1 MEQQNTTGQPEQVPT
16 QPVEAQKA
24 DISNDAKNLG
34 MLCHLLGFFTSF
46 VGPLVIW
53 LIKKDTMSYVDYH
66 GKEALNFQITLAIAF
81 FVAGLSF
88 MCAIGVVLVPV
99 LGLLDLIFS
108 IIASLAA
115 SKGEYYKYPFCLRL
129 VK

>member
-1 MEQQNTTGQPEQVPT
+1 
-16 QPVEAQKA
+16 
-24 DISNDAKNLG
+24 

-99 LGLLDLIFS
+99 LGLLDLIFG
-108 IIASLAA
+108 IYILN
-115 SKGEYYKYPFCLRL
+115 
-129 VK
+129 

>member
-1 MEQQNTTGQPEQVPT
+1 MEQENQGTQPEQVQA
-16 QPVEAQKA
+16 QPAESQKA

-34 MLCHLLGFFTSF
+34 MLCHLLGLFTSF

-53 LIKKDTMSYVDYH
+53 LIKKDTMPYVDYH
-66 GKEALNFQITLAIAF
+66 GKESLNFQITLAIAY

-88 MCAIGVVLVPV
+88 LCAIGVVLVPV
-99 LGLLDLIFS
+99 LGLLHLIFC
-108 IIASLAA
+108 IIASIAA
-115 SKGEYYKYPFCLRL
+115 SKGEYYKYPFCMRL

>member
-1 MEQQNTTGQPEQVPT
+1 MEQQNTTGQPEQTPV

-46 VGPLVIW
+46 VGPLILW
-53 LIKKDTMSYVDYH
+53 LIKKDTMPYVDYH
-66 GKEALNFQITLAIAF
+66 GKEALNFQITLAIAYI
-81 FVAGLSF
+81 VAGVSIIC
-88 MCAIGVVLVPV
+88 MIGAFLIPV
-99 LGLLDLIFS
+99 LGLLDLIFC
-108 IIASLAA
+108 IIAALAA
-115 SKGEYYKYPFCLRL
+115 SKGEYYKYPLCLRL